1 MPPVP
6 FDYYERLSKKEK
18 LIYDASD
25 AVATVP
31 LTGLEGIRAAAA
43 SLEAALA
50 AEDRRTAAKAA
61 QSLSDAICR
70 ALEVAP
76 AKVKVLS
83 RRPSDDES
91 TLHGLYVR
99 EDDEVPVIRVWM
111 RTAAHKRVVRFKTF
125 LRTLLHE
132 VLHHLDYEH
141 LGLEDSF
148 HTKGFFRRESSL
160 VSQVLGTPSR
170 ARTRSVEEEAT
181 GFQAPAEPVAGPI
194 ERGRR
199 PRQLGL
205 FDTDGDV

>member
-1 MPPVP
+1 MPLVP
-6 FDYYERLSKKEK
+6 FEYYERLSKKEK
-18 LIYDASD
+18 RIYDASD

-31 LTGLEGIRAAAA
+31 LRKLDGIRAASAA
-43 SLEAALA
+43 LEAALA

-70 ALEVAP
+70 DLEVAP
-76 AKVKVLS
+76 ARVKVLS

-111 RTAAHKRVVRFKTF
+111 RTAAQRRVVRFKTF

-132 VLHHLDYEH
+132 VLHHLDYE
-141 LGLEDSF
+141 LYGLEDSF
-148 HTKGFFRRESSL
+148 HTQGFFRRESSL
-160 VSQVLGTPSR
+160 VSQVLGTSTRVKARVRDEEPTPEPAR
-170 ARTRSVEEEAT
+170 A
-181 GFQAPAEPVAGPI
+181 
-194 ERGRR
+194 

-205 FDTDGDV
+205 FDTDRDV

>member
-1 MPPVP
+1 MP
-6 FDYYERLSKKEK
+6 FDYYERLSEK
-18 LIYDASD
+18 DKRIYDASD
-25 AVATVP
+25 AVATLP
-31 LTGLEGIRAAAA
+31 LAEIGDIRAAALA
-43 SLEAALA
+43 LEGALA
-50 AEDRRTAAKAA
+50 AEDRRAAAKAA
-61 QSLSDAICR
+61 QALSDAICR
-70 ALEVAP
+70 DLDVAP

-111 RTAAHKRVVRFKTF
+111 RTAAHKRVVRYKTF

-148 HTKGFFRRESSL
+148 HTQGFFRRESSL

-170 ARTRSVEEEAT
+170 VKARSRGANGADAALEPSPAGRSE
-181 GFQAPAEPVAGPI
+181 PARA
-194 ERGRR
+194 

-205 FDTDGDV
+205 FDTDLDV